1 MYQAGHLGLEGTQR
15 MQRIPHEALVEGAGA
30 GGSSMGLGEHQRGAH
45 TGGGV
50 GRAGRLVTGSD
61 LKDGRHL
68 REGKRGEG
76 I

>member
-1 MYQAGHLGLEGTQR
+1 M
-15 MQRIPHEALVEGAGA
+15 EGAGA
-30 GGSSMGLGEHQRGAH
+30 GGSSKGLGEHQRGAH
-45 TGGGV
+45 NGGGV
-50 GRAGRLVTGSD
+50 GRAGRLVIGSD

>member
-1 MYQAGHLGLEGTQR
+1 M
-15 MQRIPHEALVEGAGA
+15 EGAGA
-30 GGSSMGLGEHQRGAH
+30 GGSSMGLGEHERGAH

-50 GRAGRLVTGSD
+50 GRAGRLITGSD

-76 I
+76 T